1 MTGPRRVR
9 LPVTIRERSVTI
21 GNVTHLADF
30 SVRSSGGSSMNNRE
44 MALHEMGNAA
54 ADAVMR
60 LERVKGWLD
69 DLTPPEAQ
77 AWFRARQ
84 ACDFLY
90 VAVKLLTSGMPPQE
104 LACIIDDIIEEVI
117 DKPPD

>member
-1 MTGPRRVR
+1 
-9 LPVTIRERSVTI
+9 
-21 GNVTHLADF
+21 
-30 SVRSSGGSSMNNRE
+30 MNDRE
-44 MALHEMGNAA
+44 MALHETANAA

-77 AWFRARQ
+77 AWFKARQ

-90 VAVKLLTSGMPPQE
+90 VAVNKQ
-104 LACIIDDIIEEVI
+104 
-117 DKPPD
+117 